1 VPTAK
6 EARKS
11 VVWAIW
17 LIGIF
22 YVLTLILG
30 YGAAALI
37 GADAIKAAPGAGNSA
52 APLLA
57 FELGG
62 PLLLGIISAVAFAT
76 ILAVV
81 AGLTITAAASFSH
94 DIYASVIKKGNP
106 PEGSEVK
113 VARRTVLVIGAI
125 AIIGG
130 ILANGQNI
138 AFLVALAFA
147 VAASANLPTIIY
159 SLFWKR
165 FSTRGALWSMYGGL
179 AAAIILIVFSPV
191 VSGAPVNEATGL
203 STSMIQGVDFH
214 WWPLSNPGIVSI
226 PLAFLLGWLGTITD
240 RRGEDA
246 AKQSEMEVRSLT
258 GIGAEGAVKH

>member
-1 VPTAK
+1 MRFYTVPTAK

-22 YVLTLILG
+22 YVFTLVLG
-30 YGAAALI
+30 YGAAALVGPAVI
-37 GADAIKAAPGAGNSA
+37 AAAPGGPNSA

-57 FELGG
+57 FSLGG
-62 PLLLGIISAVAFAT
+62 PLLLGLISAIAFAT

-81 AGLTITAAASFSH
+81 AGLTITAAASFAH
-94 DIYASVIKKGNP
+94 DIYASVVKKGKP
-106 PEGSEVK
+106 APGAEVK
-113 VARRTVLVIGAI
+113 VARRTVVVIGII

-130 ILANGQNI
+130 IGANGQNI

-147 VAASANLPTIIY
+147 VAASANLPTIVY

-165 FSTRGALWSMYGGL
+165 FTTQGALWSMYGGL
-179 AAAIILIVFSPV
+179 ASALILIALSPV
-191 VSGAPVNEATGL
+191 VSGTP
-203 STSMIQGVDFH
+203 TSMIPGADFDIV
-214 WWPLSNPGIVSI
+214 PLSNPGIISI
-226 PLAFLLGWLGTITD
+226 PLAFLLGWLGSVLDKGI
-240 RRGEDA
+240 ESP

-258 GIGAEGAVKH
+258 GIGAEKATHH